1 MSTAP
6 SGRPRDPRIS
16 DAALEAARELLL
28 EVGYSAMSIDLVA
41 RRAGVNRPAMYRRWP
56 TLAHLVHDALY
67 GEDRRVTIEE
77 TGDLGADLR
86 ALALDVARSYSRP
99 EVQAALAG
107 MVSDLSEHPE
117 LRAVVIDR
125 LEDQVRGQF
134 VGLLERA
141 VARGDARPVDPNVVL
156 DTIVG
161 ALYHRMIA
169 RRDGSL
175 AFVDDVVDLVLAGM
189 LPVPA
194 GESPAVSG
202 VPAAG
207 RGSGRPAAR
216 R

>member
-1 MSTAP
+1 MTTAP

-16 DAALEAARELLL
+16 DAALAAARELLL
-28 EVGYSAMSIDLVA
+28 EVGYAAMSIDLVA

-77 TGDLGADLR
+77 TGDIVADLH
-86 ALALDVARSYSRP
+86 ALTTNMARSYARP
-99 EVQAALAG
+99 EVQAALSG
-107 MVSDLSEHPE
+107 LVSDLHDHPE
-117 LRAVVIDR
+117 LRAAVIDR
-125 LEDQVRGQF
+125 LEDQVRQQF
-134 VGLLERA
+134 VGLIERA
-141 VARGDARPVDPNVVL
+141 LARGAVRPVDPNVVL

-169 RRDGSL
+169 RRDASL
-175 AFVDDVVDLVLAGM
+175 AFVDDLVDLVLTGM
-189 LPVPA
+189 LLATDRVAPVNA
-194 GESPAVSG
+194 GS
-202 VPAAG
+202 AAG